1 MRTEASVAQVSL
13 TRTGGSGIEMSDA
26 CTAMGWAQQ
35 KDGPDRSGPSFI
47 MVAAYQCLCLVGWL
61 ESGAAAD
68 RCHHE
73 VKWLVARVTAG
84 LDEIVGSLMPEPDL
98 DQFRLFF
105 RLVLT
110 EVGAHSALSIMEL
123 QHWVVPFGRRIWHPA
138 RISHNALRL
147 A

>member
-1 MRTEASVAQVSL
+1 
-13 TRTGGSGIEMSDA
+13 
-26 CTAMGWAQQ
+26 MG
-35 KDGPDRSGPSFI
+35 R
-47 MVAAYQCLCLVGWL
+47 L

-68 RCHHE
+68 WCNHQIERF
-73 VKWLVARVTAG
+73 VAWVTAG
-84 LDEIVGSLMPEPDL
+84 FDEIVGSLMPEPDL

-105 RLVLT
+105 RLILT

-138 RISHNALRL
+138 RISHNTLRL